1 MPIFASGLGL
11 VLFDTAYFVWIVSE
25 LFGAVLVPRL
35 RRRGGAT
42 RVKRDRGSGALI
54 IFTVLVSIIIALS
67 LGYAG
72 VGPLPDWVFYPGI
85 FLMLLGVLVRQWAI
99 AVLGRFFS
107 LTVRVA
113 EDHRVVEQGP
123 YRLVRHPSYTGVLI
137 TFIGLALA
145 VQSRGRATRP
155 ARSLQHLIRL
165 PDDSRRESTIVRTRR
180 RLRELQETHETA
192 HTVHHLVAL
201 KVRRDLVTVP
211 SIKLELEDGSELLTC
226 TLQM

>member
-1 MPIFASGLGL
+1 LVALPVFASGLGL
-11 VLFDTAYFVWIVSE
+11 VLFDTSYFVWIVSE

-54 IFTVLVSIIIALS
+54 IFTVFVSIILALS
-67 LGYAG
+67 LGYAS

-113 EDHRVVEQGP
+113 EDHRVVVKGP
-123 YRLVRHPSYTGVLI
+123 YRLVRHPSYTGVLT

-145 VQSRGRATRP
+145 VQSSGALLVLLAVFSVSYGYRMRVEERV
-155 ARSLQHLIRL
+155 LQ
-165 PDDSRRESTIVRTRR
+165 
-180 RLRELQETHETA
+180 
-192 HTVHHLVAL
+192 
-201 KVRRDLVTVP
+201 
-211 SIKLELEDGSELLTC
+211 SELGQDYAEYMKRTKRLIPF
-226 TLQM
+226 LI

>member
-11 VLFDTAYFVWIVSE
+11 ILFDAAYFVWIASE

-35 RRRGGAT
+35 RRRGRAT

-72 VGPLPDWVFYPGI
+72 VGLLPDWVFYPGI

-113 EDHRVVEQGP
+113 EDHRVVVKGP

-145 VQSRGRATRP
+145 VQSWG
-155 ARSLQHLIRL
+155 
-165 PDDSRRESTIVRTRR
+165 
-180 RLRELQETHETA
+180 
-192 HTVHHLVAL
+192 AL
-201 KVRRDLVTVP
+201 MVLLAVFGVSYGYRMRVEERVL
-211 SIKLELEDGSELLTC
+211 LSELGPDYAEYMKRTKRLIPF
-226 TLQM
+226 LI

>member
-1 MPIFASGLGL
+1 MPVFASGLGL

-35 RRRGGAT
+35 RRRGAT

-54 IFTVLVSIIIALS
+54 IFTVFVSIILALS

-85 FLMLLGVLVRQWAI
+85 FLMLLGVLVRQWSI

-113 EDHRVVEQGP
+113 EDHRVIDKGP
-123 YRLVRHPSYTGVLI
+123 YRLVRHPSYSGVLI
-137 TFIGLALA
+137 TFIGLSLA
-145 VQSRGRATRP
+145 VQSLGALLVLLSVFVVSYGYRMRVEEKALLAELGEDYSNYMKRTKR
-155 ARSLQHLIRL
+155 LI
-165 PDDSRRESTIVRTRR
+165 PYI
-180 RLRELQETHETA
+180 
-192 HTVHHLVAL
+192 
-201 KVRRDLVTVP
+201 
-211 SIKLELEDGSELLTC
+211 I
-226 TLQM
+226 

>member
-1 MPIFASGLGL
+1 MLNLVALPVFASGLGL

-35 RRRGGAT
+35 RRRGAT

-54 IFTVLVSIIIALS
+54 IFTVLVSIILALS

-85 FLMLLGVLVRQWAI
+85 FLMLLGVFLRQWAI

-113 EDHRVVEQGP
+113 EDHRVIDKGP
-123 YRLVRHPSYTGVLI
+123 YRLVRHPSYSGVLI
-137 TFIGLALA
+137 TFIGLSLA
-145 VQSRGRATRP
+145 VQSLGALLVLLSVFVVSYGYRMRVEEKALLAELGEDYSNYMKRTKR
-155 ARSLQHLIRL
+155 LI
-165 PDDSRRESTIVRTRR
+165 PYI
-180 RLRELQETHETA
+180 
-192 HTVHHLVAL
+192 
-201 KVRRDLVTVP
+201 
-211 SIKLELEDGSELLTC
+211 I
-226 TLQM
+226 

>member
-1 MPIFASGLGL
+1 MVVVLVALPVFASGLGL

-35 RRRGGAT
+35 RRRGRAT
-42 RVKRDRGSGALI
+42 RVKKDRGSGALI
-54 IFTVLVSIIIALS
+54 IFTVLVSIILALS

-85 FLMLLGVLVRQWAI
+85 FLMILGVLVRQWAI

-113 EDHRVVEQGP
+113 EDHRVVVKGP

-145 VQSRGRATRP
+145 VQSSGALLVLLAVFGVSYGYRMRVEERVLLSELGQDYA
-155 ARSLQHLIRL
+155 
-165 PDDSRRESTIVRTRR
+165 EYVKRTRR
-180 RLRELQETHETA
+180 LIPFL
-192 HTVHHLVAL
+192 
-201 KVRRDLVTVP
+201 
-211 SIKLELEDGSELLTC
+211 I
-226 TLQM
+226 

>member
-1 MPIFASGLGL
+1 MRLFSLVFYRFAWKGLVLVLVALPVFASGLGL

-35 RRRGGAT
+35 RRRGAT

-54 IFTVLVSIIIALS
+54 IFTVFVSIILALS

-85 FLMLLGVLVRQWAI
+85 FLMLLGVVVRQWAI

-113 EDHRVVEQGP
+113 EDHRVVVKGP

-145 VQSRGRATRP
+145 VQSSGALLVLLAVFGVSYGYRMRVEERVLLSALGQDYAEYMKRTKR
-155 ARSLQHLIRL
+155 LIPFL
-165 PDDSRRESTIVRTRR
+165 I
-180 RLRELQETHETA
+180 
-192 HTVHHLVAL
+192 
-201 KVRRDLVTVP
+201 
-211 SIKLELEDGSELLTC
+211 
-226 TLQM
+226 

>member
-1 MPIFASGLGL
+1 LVALPVFASGLGL
-11 VLFDTAYFVWIVSE
+11 VLFDTSYFVWIVSE

-35 RRRGGAT
+35 RRRGAT

-54 IFTVLVSIIIALS
+54 IFTVFVSIILALS

-85 FLMLLGVLVRQWAI
+85 FLMLLGVVVRQWAI

-113 EDHRVVEQGP
+113 EDHRVVVRGP

-145 VQSRGRATRP
+145 VQSSGALLVLLAVFSVSYGYRMRVEERV
-155 ARSLQHLIRL
+155 LQ
-165 PDDSRRESTIVRTRR
+165 
-180 RLRELQETHETA
+180 
-192 HTVHHLVAL
+192 
-201 KVRRDLVTVP
+201 
-211 SIKLELEDGSELLTC
+211 SELGQDYAEYMKRTKRLIPF
-226 TLQM
+226 LI